1 MPSSFRRLA
10 MAGALVLPFAALA
23 ACDKTPDMP
32 EAMKPAKEEAPTP
45 EAAKQ
50 DIDAALRA
58 KVEALNKGDVDGAV
72 AVYAPDATIIMPGE
86 PPLTDPAAIRA
97 MYASMLGDDDV
108 DMQITPYNSWVSV
121 NADFAV
127 TTSKIT
133 LDGMIGEEPVH
144 SVTTNQAVWQRQTDG
159 LWKIVS
165 ESNTAQAPDAASS
178 ATTPPD
184 AAAAAETAALPETGT
199 AKPAA

>member
-1 MPSSFRRLA
+1 MPSPFRRLA
-10 MAGALVLPFAALA
+10 LAGAFVLPFAALA

-32 EAMKPAKEEAPTP
+32 EAMKPAEQEAPSP
-45 EAAKQ
+45 ETAQQ
-50 DIDAALRA
+50 DIDAALKA
-58 KVEALNKGDVDGAV
+58 KVEALNNGDVDGAV
-72 AVYAPDATIIMPGE
+72 AIYAPDATIIMPGE
-86 PPLTDPAAIRA
+86 PPLTDPTAIRA

-108 DMQITPYNSWVSV
+108 DMQITPYNTWVSV

-133 LDGMIGEEPVH
+133 LDGMIGEKPVH
-144 SVTTNQAVWQRQTDG
+144 SVTTNQAVWQRQADG

-165 ESNTAQAPDAASS
+165 ESNTAQLPDETSS

-184 AAAAAETAALPETGT
+184 ATAGTDTAAAPVAETD
-199 AKPAA
+199 KPAA

>member
-1 MPSSFRRLA
+1 MPSSFRRLLIV
-10 MAGALVLPFAALA
+10 GAIALPLGSLA

-32 EAMKPAKEEAPTP
+32 EAMQPQKKEAPNP
-45 EAAKQ
+45 ETAQQ
-50 DIDAALRA
+50 DIDAALQA
-58 KVEALNKGDVDGAV
+58 KVDALNKGDVDGAV

-86 PPLTDPAAIRA
+86 PPLTDPTAIRA

-108 DMQITPYNSWVSV
+108 DMTITPYATWVSV

-133 LDGMIGEEPVH
+133 VDGMIGEKPVH
-144 SVTTNQAVWQRQTDG
+144 SITTNQAVWQRQADG

-165 ESNTAQAPDAASS
+165 ESNTAQLPDETSS

-184 AAAAAETAALPETGT
+184 ATSDTDTAKAPAKDTD
-199 AKPAA
+199 KPAA